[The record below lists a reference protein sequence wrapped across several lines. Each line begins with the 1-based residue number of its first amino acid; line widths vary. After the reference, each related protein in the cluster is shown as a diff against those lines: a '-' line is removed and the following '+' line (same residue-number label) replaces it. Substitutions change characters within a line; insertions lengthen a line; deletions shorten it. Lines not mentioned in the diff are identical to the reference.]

1 MTTSTKKVRI
11 ADLLRDR
18 RYQVRHGLDRAT
30 VSRYAAAM
38 AAGVEFPPVTVALV
52 DGVPVLV
59 DGWHRVEALLASQRG
74 EVEAVI
80 VPATEQAA
88 LWMAASANI
97 AHGLPLRKSELRRV
111 FQAYIQ
117 SGQHR
122 KRKGIKSYREMAKE
136 LPGVSHNTVRNWM
149 QKDFPKIARAMG
161 GPDADYP
168 GGLRDVKPKGGF
180 AATTYESLN
189 AALAASRG
197 VTDPAERSRIIAE
210 AERITAEMK
219 AGGHWEPVEE
229 PDF

>member
-1 MTTSTKKVRI
+1 MSNTTKTVRI

-38 AAGVEFPPVTVALV
+38 ASGSGFPPVTVALV

-59 DGWHRVEALLASQRG
+59 DGWHRVEALQGIDRHD
-74 EVEAVI
+74 VEAVI
-80 VPATEQAA
+80 VPATEQEAV
-88 LWMAASANI
+88 WMAAKANI
-97 AHGLPLRKSELRRV
+97 THGLPLRKAELRKV
-111 FQAYIQ
+111 FQAYIRSQ
-117 SGQHR
+117 QHR
-122 KRKGIKSYREMAKE
+122 KGRGIKSYREMAKE
-136 LPGVSHNTVRNWM
+136 LSGVTHNTVRNWM

-180 AATTYESLN
+180 AATTYDSLN
-189 AALAASRG
+189 TALAASRG
-197 VTDPAERSRIIAE
+197 VKDPAERSRIIAE

-219 AGGHWEPVEE
+219 AGGPWEPLEE